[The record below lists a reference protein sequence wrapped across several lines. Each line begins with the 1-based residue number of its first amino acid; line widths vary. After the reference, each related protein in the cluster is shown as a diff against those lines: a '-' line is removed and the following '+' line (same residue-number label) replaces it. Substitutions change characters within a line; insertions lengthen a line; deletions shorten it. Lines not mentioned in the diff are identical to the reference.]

1 MQKNQLYC
9 SNHSWNKDDSL
20 IAITLDMSE
29 HAWPHPFKMTAYIC
43 LFYRCLTKF
52 KNSTLYLNSFMRYN
66 SSKNP
71 GFWLVC
77 GFWDHK
83 SRIRFFPDMPFFT
96 PFLGLFGPPDP
107 TRLFFKNWT
116 WLFFL
121 LYDYLT
127 LCKKSAKTDEPVLR
141 FWVSKRWKADGQ
153 SQIHRA
159 LPLALVSKHLELI

>member
-9 SNHSWNKDDSL
+9 STHSWNKDDSL

-52 KNSTLYLNSFMRYN
+52 KNSTLRDIIVQRILHSGWSVVFGTINQESDFSQICR
-66 SSKNP
+66 
-71 GFWLVC
+71 FLHR
-77 GFWDHK
+77 FWD
-83 SRIRFFPDMPFFT
+83 
-96 PFLGLFGPPDP
+96 FLGPPDP

>member
-1 MQKNQLYC
+1 MQKNQLY
-9 SNHSWNKDDSL
+9 SSTHSWNKDDSL

-71 GFWLVC
+71 AFWLVC

-96 PFLGLFGPPDP
+96 PFLGLFGPSWPNKTFLQKLDLVIFLTVWLP
-107 TRLFFKNWT
+107 NFVQKISKNW
-116 WLFFL
+116 WASFEILGF
-121 LYDYLT
+121 
-127 LCKKSAKTDEPVLR
+127 KKMKSRWTEPN
-141 FWVSKRWKADGQ
+141 S
-153 SQIHRA
+153 
-159 LPLALVSKHLELI
+159 

>member
-9 SNHSWNKDDSL
+9 STHSWNKDDSL

-96 PFLGLFGPPDP
+96 PFLGLFGPSWPNKTFLQKLDLVIFL
-107 TRLFFKNWT
+107 TVWLSNFVQKNQQKLMSQFWD
-116 WLFFL
+116 FGFQK
-121 LYDYLT
+121 DE
-127 LCKKSAKTDEPVLR
+127 KQMDRAK
-141 FWVSKRWKADGQ
+141 FIG
-153 SQIHRA
+153 HF
-159 LPLALVSKHLELI
+159 H